1 MAGNREYKSDVF
13 GMLMEEPGYALE
25 VYNALNHSDYRDPG
39 LVEVCSLERGI
50 SLSVRNDAAFI
61 LDMNLSVYEHESTV
75 CPNMPLR
82 ALIYVTNIL
91 EQWVKK
97 QNIYGRKLV
106 KIPTPRFAVFYN
118 GVEDQPELYQLKLS
132 DAYANPMEEP
142 ELELACTVYNINAGM
157 NRKLLSECPV
167 LEQYMMF
174 VGYVREY
181 LGAYPEKDLRKAID
195 KAIDRC
201 IREDVLR
208 EFLIRRRREVT
219 KVTQLDY
226 TFDRRIELEREDA
239 IAEERV
245 NTERERKAKE
255 EALQEKEKERQRAE
269 QAEIE
274 LQKLRTEL
282 EASLQTGFGNRPDR
296 RPFLRV
302 KSRDAPHEYFEDFQ

>member
-82 ALIYVTNIL
+82 ALIYATNIL

-274 LQKLRTEL
+274 VQKLRTEL
-282 EASLQTGFGNRPDR
+282 EEYR
-296 RPFLRV
+296 RRF
-302 KSRDAPHEYFEDFQ
+302 SEA

>member
-274 LQKLRTEL
+274 VQKLRTEL
-282 EASLQTGFGNRPDR
+282 EEYR
-296 RPFLRV
+296 RRF
-302 KSRDAPHEYFEDFQ
+302 SEA

>member
-25 VYNALNHSDYRDPG
+25 VYNALNHSDYRNPG
-39 LVEVCSLERGI
+39 LVEVCNLERGI

-61 LDMNLSVYEHESTV
+61 LDMNLSIYEHESTV

-118 GVEDQPELYQLKLS
+118 GVEEQPEQYQLKLS
-132 DAYANPMEEP
+132 DAYANPMEGP
-142 ELELACTVYNINAGM
+142 ELELTCMVYNINSGK
-157 NRKLLSECPV
+157 NRELLSECPV
-167 LEQYMMF
+167 LDQYVTF

-181 LGAYPEKDLRKAID
+181 LGKYPEKDLRKAID
-195 KAIDRC
+195 KAIDCC
-201 IREDVLR
+201 IQEGVLR
-208 EFLIRRRREVT
+208 EFLMRRREEVT

-226 TFDRRIELEREDA
+226 TFDRRLELEREDA
-239 IAEERV
+239 REEALAEERV

-255 EALQEKEKERQRAE
+255 EERLAKEKERLAKERERLAKERERQRAE
-269 QAEIE
+269 LAEIE
-274 LQKLRTEL
+274 VQKLRAEL
-282 EASLQTGFGNRPDR
+282 EQYKR
-296 RPFLRV
+296 RFP
-302 KSRDAPHEYFEDFQ
+302 ET

>member
-82 ALIYVTNIL
+82 ALIYATNIL

-118 GVEDQPELYQLKLS
+118 GVEEQPEQYQLKLS
-132 DAYANPMEEP
+132 DAYANRMEEP
-142 ELELACTVYNINAGM
+142 ELELTCTVYNINSGK

-167 LEQYMMF
+167 LEQYMVF
-174 VGYVREY
+174 VRYVREG
-181 LGAYPEKDLRKAID
+181 LEMYPEKDLAKAID
-195 KAIDRC
+195 GAIDRC
-201 IREDVLR
+201 IEEGVLR
-208 EFLIRRRREVT
+208 EFLIRRREEVT

-226 TFDRRIELEREDA
+226 TFDRRIEFEREDA
-239 IAEERV
+239 RAEERV
-245 NTERERKAKE
+245 NTERERQAKE
-255 EALQEKEKERQRAE
+255 QVRQAKEQERKA
-269 QAEIE
+269 
-274 LQKLRTEL
+274 
-282 EASLQTGFGNRPDR
+282 
-296 RPFLRV
+296 
-302 KSRDAPHEYFEDFQ
+302 

>member
-25 VYNALNHSDYRDPG
+25 VYNALNQSDYRDPG

-61 LDMNLSVYEHESTV
+61 LDMNLSIYEHESTV

-97 QNIYGRKLV
+97 RNIYGRKLV

-118 GVEDQPELYQLKLS
+118 GVEEQPEQYQLKLS
-132 DAYANPMEEP
+132 DAYANRMEEP
-142 ELELACTVYNINAGM
+142 ELELTCTVYNINSGK
-157 NRKLLSECPV
+157 NRELLSECPV
-167 LEQYMMF
+167 LEQYMVF
-174 VGYVREY
+174 VRYVREG
-181 LGAYPEKDLRKAID
+181 LEMHPKKDLAKAID
-195 KAIDRC
+195 GAIDRC
-201 IREDVLR
+201 IEEGVLR
-208 EFLIRRRREVT
+208 EFLMKRREEVT

-239 IAEERV
+239 REEALAEERV
-245 NTERERKAKE
+245 NTERERQAKE
-255 EALQEKEKERQRAE
+255 EERQRAE
-269 QAEIE
+269 QAEKE
-274 LQKLRTEL
+274 VQRLRAEL
-282 EASLQTGFGNRPDR
+282 EQYKRQLSEARNQVSWKQ
-296 RPFLRV
+296 
-302 KSRDAPHEYFEDFQ
+302 Y

>member
-82 ALIYVTNIL
+82 ALIYATNIL

-282 EASLQTGFGNRPDR
+282 EEYR
-296 RPFLRV
+296 RRF
-302 KSRDAPHEYFEDFQ
+302 SEA

>member
-255 EALQEKEKERQRAE
+255 DRSGKRKKNGSGRNRQR
-269 QAEIE
+269 
-274 LQKLRTEL
+274 
-282 EASLQTGFGNRPDR
+282 
-296 RPFLRV
+296 
-302 KSRDAPHEYFEDFQ
+302 

>member
-39 LVEVCSLERGI
+39 LVEMCSLERGI

-61 LDMNLSVYEHESTV
+61 LDMNLSVYEHESTI

-97 QNIYGRKLV
+97 KNIYGRKLV

-118 GVEDQPELYQLKLS
+118 GVEEQPEQYQLKLS

-142 ELELACTVYNINAGM
+142 ELELTCAVYNINSGK
-157 NRKLLSECPV
+157 NRELLSECPV
-167 LEQYMMF
+167 LEQYMVF
-174 VGYVREY
+174 VRYVREG
-181 LGAYPEKDLRKAID
+181 LEIYPEKDLAKAID
-195 KAIDRC
+195 GAIDRC
-201 IREDVLR
+201 IEEGVLR
-208 EFLIRRRREVT
+208 EFLMKRREEVT

-239 IAEERV
+239 REEALAEERV

-255 EALQEKEKERQRAE
+255 EERQAKERERQRAE
-269 QAEIE
+269 LAEIE
-274 LQKLRTEL
+274 VQKLRAEL
-282 EASLQTGFGNRPDR
+282 EQYKR
-296 RPFLRV
+296 RFPE
-302 KSRDAPHEYFEDFQ
+302 A

>member
-25 VYNALNHSDYRDPG
+25 VYNALNQSEYRDPG

-61 LDMNLSVYEHESTV
+61 LDMNLSVYEHESTI

-97 QNIYGRKLV
+97 RNIYGRKLV

-118 GVEDQPELYQLKLS
+118 GVEEQYQLKLS
-132 DAYANPMEEP
+132 DAYASMMEEP
-142 ELELACTVYNINAGM
+142 ELELTCTVYNINSGKK
-157 NRKLLSECPV
+157 RELLSECPV
-167 LEQYMMF
+167 LEQYMVF
-174 VGYVREY
+174 VRYVREG
-181 LGAYPEKDLRKAID
+181 LEMYPEKDLAKAID
-195 KAIDRC
+195 GSIDRC
-201 IREDVLR
+201 IEEGVLR
-208 EFLIRRRREVT
+208 EFLMKRREEVT

-239 IAEERV
+239 REEALAEERV

-255 EALQEKEKERQRAE
+255 EERQAKERERQAKERERQAKERERQRAE
-269 QAEIE
+269 LAETE
-274 LQKLRTEL
+274 VQKLRAEL
-282 EASLQTGFGNRPDR
+282 EQYKR
-296 RPFLRV
+296 RFPE
-302 KSRDAPHEYFEDFQ
+302 A

>member
-269 QAEIE
+269 QAELE
-274 LQKLRTEL
+274 VQKLRTEL
-282 EASLQTGFGNRPDR
+282 EEYR
-296 RPFLRV
+296 RRF
-302 KSRDAPHEYFEDFQ
+302 SEA

>member
-13 GMLMEEPGYALE
+13 SMLMEEPEYALE

-39 LVEVCSLERGI
+39 LVEVCNLERGI
-50 SLSVRNDAAFI
+50 SLSVHNDAAFI

-82 ALIYVTNIL
+82 ELIYVTNIL

-97 QNIYGRKLV
+97 RNIYGKKLV

-118 GVEDQPELYQLKLS
+118 GVEEQPEQYQLKLS
-132 DAYANPMEEP
+132 DAYANPMEKP
-142 ELELACTVYNINAGM
+142 ELELTCTVYNINAGN

-167 LEQYMMF
+167 LEQYMIF

-181 LGAYPEKDLRKAID
+181 LGKYPEKDLRKAIN

-208 EFLIRRRREVT
+208 EFLIRRRGEVT

-269 QAEIE
+269 LAEIE
-274 LQKLRTEL
+274 VQKLRTEL
-282 EASLQTGFGNRPDR
+282 EEYKR
-296 RPFLRV
+296 RF
-302 KSRDAPHEYFEDFQ
+302 SEA

>member
-25 VYNALNHSDYRDPG
+25 VYNALNQSDYRDPG

-82 ALIYVTNIL
+82 ELIYVTNIL

-97 QNIYGRKLV
+97 QNLYGRKLV

-118 GVEDQPELYQLKLS
+118 GVEEQRSQYQLKLS
-132 DAYANPMEEP
+132 DAYANPMEAP
-142 ELELACTVYNINAGM
+142 ELELTCTVYNINVGKNQA
-157 NRKLLSECPV
+157 LLSKCPV
-167 LEQYMMF
+167 LRQYMIF
-174 VGYVREY
+174 IDYVREY
-181 LGAYPEKDLRKAID
+181 LGKYPEKDLRKAIN

-201 IREDVLR
+201 IREGVLR
-208 EFLIRRRREVT
+208 EFLIRRRGEVT

-239 IAEERV
+239 RAEERV

-255 EALQEKEKERQRAE
+255 EERQAKEAAEKEVQRLRAE
-269 QAEIE
+269 
-274 LQKLRTEL
+274 L
-282 EASLQTGFGNRPDR
+282 EQYKRQFPAS
-296 RPFLRV
+296 
-302 KSRDAPHEYFEDFQ
+302 HEPM

>member
-142 ELELACTVYNINAGM
+142 ELELAYTVYNINAGM

-269 QAEIE
+269 QAELE
-274 LQKLRTEL
+274 VQKLRTEL
-282 EASLQTGFGNRPDR
+282 EEYR
-296 RPFLRV
+296 RRF
-302 KSRDAPHEYFEDFQ
+302 SEA

>member
-25 VYNALNHSDYRDPG
+25 VYNALNQSDYRDPG

-61 LDMNLSVYEHESTV
+61 LDMNLSVYEHESTI

-97 QNIYGRKLV
+97 RNIYGRKLV

-118 GVEDQPELYQLKLS
+118 GVEEQPEQYQLKLS
-132 DAYANPMEEP
+132 DAYANRMEEP
-142 ELELACTVYNINAGM
+142 ELELTCTVYNINSGK
-157 NRKLLSECPV
+157 NRELLSECPV
-167 LEQYMMF
+167 LEQYMVF
-174 VGYVREY
+174 VRYVREG
-181 LGAYPEKDLRKAID
+181 LEMHPKKDLAKAID
-195 KAIDRC
+195 GAIDRC
-201 IREDVLR
+201 IEEGVLR
-208 EFLIRRRREVT
+208 EFLMKRREEVT

-239 IAEERV
+239 REEALAEERV
-245 NTERERKAKE
+245 NTERERQAKE
-255 EALQEKEKERQRAE
+255 EERQRAE
-269 QAEIE
+269 QAEKE
-274 LQKLRTEL
+274 VQRLRAEL
-282 EASLQTGFGNRPDR
+282 EQYKRQLSEARNQVSWKQ
-296 RPFLRV
+296 
-302 KSRDAPHEYFEDFQ
+302 Y

>member
-91 EQWVKK
+91 EQLVKK

-282 EASLQTGFGNRPDR
+282 EEYR
-296 RPFLRV
+296 RRF
-302 KSRDAPHEYFEDFQ
+302 SEA

>member
-25 VYNALNHSDYRDPG
+25 VYNALNQSDYRDPG

-82 ALIYVTNIL
+82 ELIYVTNIL

-97 QNIYGRKLV
+97 QNLYGRKLV

-118 GVEDQPELYQLKLS
+118 GVEEQRSQYQLKLS
-132 DAYANPMEEP
+132 DAYANPMEAP
-142 ELELACTVYNINAGM
+142 ELELTCTVYNINVGKNQA
-157 NRKLLSECPV
+157 LLSKCPV
-167 LEQYMMF
+167 LRQYMIF
-174 VGYVREY
+174 VDYVREY
-181 LGAYPEKDLRKAID
+181 LGKYPEKDLRKAIN

-201 IREDVLR
+201 IREGVLR
-208 EFLIRRRREVT
+208 EFLIRRRGEVT

-239 IAEERV
+239 RAEERV

-255 EALQEKEKERQRAE
+255 EERQAKEAAEKEVQRLRAE
-269 QAEIE
+269 
-274 LQKLRTEL
+274 L
-282 EASLQTGFGNRPDR
+282 EQYKRQFPAS
-296 RPFLRV
+296 
-302 KSRDAPHEYFEDFQ
+302 HEPM